1 MRRSDDRHV
10 VRVAA
15 VVIAVS
21 GATGIADELG
31 DLVSGRTASAL
42 DHLLLLV
49 NALALVAGIAVLARR
64 SWARRAALAWAALLA
79 SYVVIS
85 IVTVLAPAGAWWPG
99 ALILVVA
106 ASLGLLW
113 LRLVRLG
120 APASG
125 RR

>member
-1 MRRSDDRHV
+1 MNRSGDRNV

-21 GATGIADELG
+21 GLAGVADDVG
-31 DLVSGRTASAL
+31 DLASGRTASVL

-49 NALALVAGIAVLARR
+49 NALAMVAGIAVLARR

-99 ALILVVA
+99 AFILVVA

-113 LRLVRLG
+113 LRLVHVD